1 MLSEI
6 FTREMLVESLINGIL
21 FVLPFFLPFII
32 AGLSWGLF
40 KIIAKYVAAFYYR
53 LAGCSERQVKKK
65 VEKVEDA
72 IDLVSAGTDIIGGVK
87 K

>member
-6 FTREMLVESLINGIL
+6 VTREMLVEALINGL
-21 FVLPFFLPFII
+21 KYVLPFFLPVII
-32 AGLSWGLF
+32 AGLGWKIV

-53 LAGCSERQVKKK
+53 LSGYPERQVKKK
-65 VEKVEDA
+65 VKKVADA
-72 IDLVSAGTDIIGGVK
+72 VDLVSAGTDIMGGVK